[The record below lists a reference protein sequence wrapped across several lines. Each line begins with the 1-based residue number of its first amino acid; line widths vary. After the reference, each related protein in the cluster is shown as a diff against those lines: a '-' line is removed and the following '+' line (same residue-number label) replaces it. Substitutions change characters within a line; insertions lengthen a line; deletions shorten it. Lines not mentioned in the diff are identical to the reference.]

1 MTCSVLRYGN
11 ADNTFPTNQP
21 FVYNHGMSQTER
33 IFYIDRMIRNT
44 GSVRCDKVAK
54 QYEVCERQ
62 VKRDIM
68 YMRDRLRAP
77 ITWDHVLRAYHYD
90 TDYPVLQFSDEK
102 ALVFSALLR
111 SLVKASDIIPLVSEQ
126 AMELVDQS
134 ISSEYRALS
143 DRIVYSVPVLDRT
156 DYQVFAVVCEAMG
169 SRQCIS
175 IEYRNAKGESSARTI
190 EPLKLIN
197 YSGRWYVVA
206 FDLLRGELRSFHLAR
221 IAGLQLLTCKVLERG
236 LDEALEKYINS
247 GFGIFMGVETKE
259 ALVRITGNAVFTV
272 EHQIWHK
279 DQKIEH
285 AVDESGSSILLLRI
299 PVANW
304 AELLGR
310 ILSFGAL
317 AEPLEPQELREQW
330 QAKIKELYRLVHK

>member
-1 MTCSVLRYGN
+1 MNSS
-11 ADNTFPTNQP
+11 PTIQP
-21 FVYNHGMSQTER
+21 FVYNQPMSQTER
-33 IFYIDRMIRNT
+33 IFYIDRIIRT
-44 GSVRCDKVAK
+44 IGSVRCDTVAAR
-54 QYEVCERQ
+54 YEVCERQ

-68 YMRDRLRAP
+68 YMRDRLDAP
-77 ITWDHVLRAYHYD
+77 IVWDHVLRAYHYER
-90 TDYPVLQFSDEK
+90 DYPVLKFSDEK

-126 AMELVDQS
+126 AMDLVDQS
-134 ISSEYRALS
+134 LSPEYRALS
-143 DRIVYSVPVLDRT
+143 ERIIYTVPILDRT
-156 DYQVFAVVCEAMG
+156 DYHVFATVCEAMG
-169 SRQCIS
+169 SRNCIS
-175 IEYRNAKGESSARTI
+175 IEYRNAKGESSSRTI

-221 IAGLQLLTCKVLERG
+221 IVDLHLLTCLVVERG
-236 LDEALEKYINS
+236 LDEELEKYINS

-259 ALVRITGNAVFTV
+259 ALIKITGNAVYTV
-272 EHQIWHK
+272 EHQVWHT

-285 AVDESGSSILLLRI
+285 TLDDSGKSMLLMRI

-317 AEPLEPQELREQW
+317 AEPLEPLDLREQW
-330 QAKIKELYRLVHK
+330 LQKIDELYQLRHRD